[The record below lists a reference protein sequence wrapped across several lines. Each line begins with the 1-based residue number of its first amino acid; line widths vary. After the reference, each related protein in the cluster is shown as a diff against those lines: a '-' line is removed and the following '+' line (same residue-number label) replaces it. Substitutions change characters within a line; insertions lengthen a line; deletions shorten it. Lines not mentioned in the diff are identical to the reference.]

1 MTTEQKTQIRLF
13 AVAYLNALKDRRN
26 AAFLRK
32 TFYEIC
38 DELLRPDRQV
48 LRNEQKT
55 ADKVI
60 LELQQFLDRV

>member
-1 MTTEQKTQIRLF
+1 MTQEQKTQIRPF
-13 AVAYLNALKDRRN
+13 AVAYLNALKDRRS
-26 AAFLRK
+26 ATFLRK

-38 DELLRPDRQV
+38 DEILGPEREI

-55 ADKVI
+55 ANKVI

>member
-1 MTTEQKTQIRLF
+1 MTQEQKTQIRPF
-13 AVAYLNALKDRRN
+13 AVAYLNALKDRRS
-26 AAFLRK
+26 ASFLRK

-38 DELLRPDRQV
+38 DELLGPDREI

-60 LELQQFLDRV
+60 LELQQFIDRL

>member
-1 MTTEQKTQIRLF
+1 MTQEQKTQIRPF
-13 AVAYLNALKDRRN
+13 AVAYLNALRDRKS

-38 DELLRPDRQV
+38 DEILGPDREI

-60 LELQQFLDRV
+60 LELQTFIDRV